1 MTITEILQGWTGT
14 FIIADYAGPSSPL
27 DQRYWG
33 MRRGA
38 KGKGSVAKILSKRMV
53 GICPQDGSPNSL

>member
-14 FIIADYAGPSSPL
+14 FIVADYAGPSSPL

-38 KGKGSVAKILSKRMV
+38 KGKGSVAKL
-53 GICPQDGSPNSL
+53 QY